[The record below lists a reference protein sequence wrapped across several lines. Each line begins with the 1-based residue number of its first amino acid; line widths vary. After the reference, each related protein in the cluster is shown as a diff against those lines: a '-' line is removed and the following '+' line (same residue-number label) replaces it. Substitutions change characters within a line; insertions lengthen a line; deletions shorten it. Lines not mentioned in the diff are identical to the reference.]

1 MLLLS
6 RHYLRDIIVVLS
18 VIINVQIIRYQ
29 TEDKRMKQFGHI
41 LFLLGIIF
49 AFVAGIGFEH
59 PWLPLGLAIF
69 GIFVG
74 LVNVV
79 DEDTNKFLIT
89 GIALEV
95 SASAFREF
103 SFMGAAMSDVMI
115 FVGGALLV
123 VAMRVLFATA
133 LSTLW
138 KSEK

>member
-1 MLLLS
+1 
-6 RHYLRDIIVVLS
+6 
-18 VIINVQIIRYQ
+18 
-29 TEDKRMKQFGHI
+29 MKQFGHI

>member
-1 MLLLS
+1 MQKL
-6 RHYLRDIIVVLS
+6 
-18 VIINVQIIRYQ
+18 
-29 TEDKRMKQFGHI
+29 GHI
-41 LFLLGIIF
+41 LFILGIII

-59 PWLPLGLAIF
+59 PWLPVGLAVF

-95 SASAFREF
+95 SASAFRQF
-103 SFMGAAMSDVMI
+103 SFIGEAMSDVMI

-123 VAMRVLFATA
+123 VAMRVLFSTA
-133 LSTLW
+133 LGTLW
-138 KSEK
+138 KPRA

>member
-1 MLLLS
+1 MQKL
-6 RHYLRDIIVVLS
+6 
-18 VIINVQIIRYQ
+18 
-29 TEDKRMKQFGHI
+29 GHI
-41 LFLLGIIF
+41 LFILGIII

-59 PWLPLGLAIF
+59 PWLPVGLAVF

-79 DEDTNKFLIT
+79 DVDTSKFLIT

-103 SFMGAAMSDVMI
+103 SFIGAAMSDVMI

-123 VAMRVLFATA
+123 VAMRVLFSTA
-133 LSTLW
+133 LSNLW
-138 KSEK
+138 KPRV

>member
-1 MLLLS
+1 MQKL
-6 RHYLRDIIVVLS
+6 
-18 VIINVQIIRYQ
+18 
-29 TEDKRMKQFGHI
+29 GHI
-41 LFLLGIIF
+41 LFILGIII

-59 PWLPLGLAIF
+59 PWLPVGLAIF

-79 DEDTNKFLIT
+79 DVDANKFLIT

-103 SFMGAAMSDVMI
+103 AFMGAAMSDVMI

-123 VAMRVLFATA
+123 VALRVLFGTA
-133 LSTLW
+133 LTTLW
-138 KSEK
+138 KPEE